1 MEQWPLKNI
10 WYKSKPG
17 NKKAVLASLAFF
29 FLFLFF
35 LVYFPSGLSAAQVS
49 LAWDLN
55 TEPDLAGY
63 KIYIGYA
70 SRTYSWIVD
79 AGNKAQAVVDNL
91 QDGTTYYFSLTAYN
105 TQALESG
112 FSNEV
117 TYTVPGASQAALS
130 VTRSGTGAGTVT
142 ATGISCGSDCSESYP
157 VNTQV
162 TLTAAADAG
171 STFGG
176 WGGACSG
183 TAGTCMVTM
192 SASQSVTANFSLK
205 TYAITSSTGGNGS
218 ISPSGSVFVNHGA
231 SQTYTI
237 TPNAG
242 YKISD
247 VLVDGVS
254 VGAVGSYTFAAVTA
268 GHIILASFVVNTTPS
283 YVLTVAKNGT
293 GSGTVTNSPAGTS
306 FTAGTTVTLTATA
319 DTGSTF
325 GGWGG
330 ACSGTAGTCTVT
342 MSANRSVTA
351 TFTRKTYAITSSTGS
366 NGSISPSGSVF
377 VNHGASQ
384 TYTITPNKGYKISD
398 VLVDGVSVGAVGS
411 YTFSAVTAGHVILAS
426 FTANSPLYSTTSYNL
441 TVTKRGTG
449 SGLVTNSPAGST
461 FSSGTKV
468 NLVAAPDASSTFEG
482 WGGACSGTAT
492 TCTVT
497 MSANRTVRATFT
509 LKTFTINA
517 SAAANGSVKPA
528 GTTRVVY
535 GGSQNYTIN
544 PASGYQVATV
554 TVDGASVGPVS
565 SYTFGNMRSNHT
577 ISATFSEIPKNSPRS
592 LQIGKK
598 GSGRGTVSTN
608 PAGSVFDSGAQVE
621 LTAAPD
627 TGSTFAGWSGDCTGT
642 DPICVVIMNADQSVS
657 ATFETANISYKV
669 FLPLL
674 NR

>member
-1 MEQWPLKNI
+1 LKNI

-205 TYAITSSTGGNGS
+205 TYAITSSTGG
-218 ISPSGSVFVNHGA
+218 
-231 SQTYTI
+231 
-237 TPNAG
+237 
-242 YKISD
+242 
-247 VLVDGVS
+247 
-254 VGAVGSYTFAAVTA
+254 
-268 GHIILASFVVNTTPS
+268 
-283 YVLTVAKNGT
+283 
-293 GSGTVTNSPAGTS
+293 
-306 FTAGTTVTLTATA
+306 
-319 DTGSTF
+319 
-325 GGWGG
+325 
-330 ACSGTAGTCTVT
+330 
-342 MSANRSVTA
+342 
-351 TFTRKTYAITSSTGS
+351 